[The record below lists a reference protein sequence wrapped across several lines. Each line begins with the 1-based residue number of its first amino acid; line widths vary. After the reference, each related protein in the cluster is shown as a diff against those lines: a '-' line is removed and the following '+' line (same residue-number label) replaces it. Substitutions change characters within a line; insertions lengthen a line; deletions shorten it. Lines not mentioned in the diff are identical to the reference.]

1 MGGMEMSGGGQQ
13 SPMGNDMA
21 PTPATANSSSTIKIG
36 KRGDKK
42 PQVSQPQ
49 PIQTKNVQ
57 LTGLQQKTL
66 RAIKALNI
74 PYQLFLQYK
83 VSVPGNKY
91 PYVMDFAW
99 PKVGVSIQADGAK
112 WHSDQQAKIKNAQRD
127 QKLANIGWTVL
138 RFKQDAINDKITQV
152 QKIIYNNIVQA
163 SKRHQ
168 QQKKKASFDSGLN
181 KIASKLYNSQL
192 ININN
197 FNQQDLQYQLINMPN
212 DLGTIINI
220 GIKQ

>member
-1 MGGMEMSGGGQQ
+1 
-13 SPMGNDMA
+13 
-21 PTPATANSSSTIKIG
+21 
-36 KRGDKK
+36 
-42 PQVSQPQ
+42 
-49 PIQTKNVQ
+49 
-57 LTGLQQKTL
+57 
-66 RAIKALNI
+66 
-74 PYQLFLQYK
+74 
-83 VSVPGNKY
+83 
-91 PYVMDFAW
+91 MDFAW